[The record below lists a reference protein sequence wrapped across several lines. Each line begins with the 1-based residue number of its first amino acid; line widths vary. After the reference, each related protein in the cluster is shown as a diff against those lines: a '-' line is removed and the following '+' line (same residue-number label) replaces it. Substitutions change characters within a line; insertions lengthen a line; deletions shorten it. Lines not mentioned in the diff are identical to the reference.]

1 MKSRSQTTTLVQ
13 EILTTP
19 EHLAAEVREDIA
31 DAAHHMGNVTSQAV
45 NSVLRTL
52 HFDQLPSWMQN
63 DPYIQRGYRKPTG
76 AIKDCLHSLWYP
88 HNELVNTW
96 SHLLPA
102 MFFIALLVGVDYL
115 ELKELEHSGKEIRW
129 ADLAMMQ
136 FYFVCTALCLLF
148 SATFHGMN
156 CHSDDMARRTLKL
169 DYLGIV
175 LTISSTCITSTY
187 FGLYDNP
194 RLQAIYISFT
204 VLCGTTVFWMVL
216 KPGVDGVH
224 AAAWRAVVFICLGA
238 SGFGA
243 IIHAG
248 LTQGMEGLDPFP
260 FPNIAI
266 TCSCYLV
273 GTFLYVHRI
282 PEKQWPGIFDLWGAS
297 HQIFHVLVAVGQIV
311 FLYGLRDVLLL
322 HYQDTSSISVPS
334 IESR

>member
-148 SATFHGMN
+148 SVSGGSFSKACVVEDGSHTGHMWCQRGVKREVWLQLILTEVAGNFPWNELPLRRHG
-156 CHSDDMARRTLKL
+156 
-169 DYLGIV
+169 
-175 LTISSTCITSTY
+175 TS
-187 FGLYDNP
+187 NA
-194 RLQAIYISFT
+194 Q
-204 VLCGTTVFWMVL
+204 
-216 KPGVDGVH
+216 
-224 AAAWRAVVFICLGA
+224 
-238 SGFGA
+238 
-243 IIHAG
+243 AG
-248 LTQGMEGLDPFP
+248 LPWHCPDHQLNMHNV
-260 FPNIAI
+260 NIFRF
-266 TCSCYLV
+266 V
-273 GTFLYVHRI
+273 
-282 PEKQWPGIFDLWGAS
+282 
-297 HQIFHVLVAVGQIV
+297 
-311 FLYGLRDVLLL
+311 
-322 HYQDTSSISVPS
+322 
-334 IESR
+334 